1 MIKSLVLAAVTAAG
15 ALGATNANA
24 GVSWSV
30 NINIPVV
37 GAIVSDGPGY
47 YGYGNGYEQGHGPNY
62 GRVYAPVPV
71 YAPAPVYAPHPVYRV
86 RPPVAYYP
94 PAVVYRPVPIVYP
107 RYYPNLR
114 HGHDR
119 WEGRRYDGDRGR
131 DGHGGH
137 GNHR

>member
-15 ALGATNANA
+15 ALGATSANA

-30 NINIPVV
+30 NINTPVV
-37 GAIVSDGPGY
+37 GTIVSDGPGY
-47 YGYGNGYEQGHGPNY
+47 YGPVYGQGDEPDY
-62 GRVYAPVPV
+62 GRVYVPAPTYAPVRV
-71 YAPAPVYAPHPVYRV
+71 YTPYPVYRA

-107 RYYPNLR
+107 RYYPGWR
-114 HGHDR
+114 DGHDR
-119 WEGRRYDGDRGR
+119 WEGRRLGGDRG
-131 DGHGGH
+131 HGYY